1 MNLKKLKTNN
11 DILIEGLYL
20 IEPDIFED
28 KRGSFY
34 ESWNAKLFNEI
45 IGKEINFLQDNHSSS
60 IKGVL
65 RGLHYQ
71 LNPVPQAKLIR
82 CIKGEIYDVAID
94 LRKDSITFG
103 KWASVTLNQ
112 SNRKQFWI
120 PEGFAHGFLTV
131 SKYAE
136 VLYKATN
143 YWNKDLERTINW
155 DDPKILIE
163 WPLKSINFAYPLLS
177 EKDQNGI
184 SFDQA
189 INNFEIF

>member
-1 MNLKKLKTNN
+1 MNIKKLKTNN
-11 DILIEGLYL
+11 DDLIEGLYL

-34 ESWNAKLFNEI
+34 ESWNAKLFNEV

-71 LNPVPQAKLIR
+71 LNPMPQAKLIR
-82 CIKGEIYDVAID
+82 CIQGEIFDVAID
-94 LRKDSITFG
+94 LRKDSMTFG

-112 SNRKQFWI
+112 SNRKQFWV
-120 PEGFAHGFLTV
+120 PEGFAHGFLTL

-143 YWNKDLERTINW
+143 FWNKDLERTINW
-155 DDPKILIE
+155 DDPKILVE
-163 WPLKSINFAYPLLS
+163 WPLKSINFEYPLLS